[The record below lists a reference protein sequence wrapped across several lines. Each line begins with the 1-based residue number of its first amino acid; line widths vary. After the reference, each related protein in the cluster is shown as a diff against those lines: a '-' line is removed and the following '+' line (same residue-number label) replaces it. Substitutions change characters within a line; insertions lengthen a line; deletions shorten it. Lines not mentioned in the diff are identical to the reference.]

1 MAQPDLRQYER
12 AINLLRMV
20 SEGTYSG
27 PVVSSSEMEKVAS
40 STEGLNTKI
49 LREAAAESV
58 GKTNFSVKNK
68 LWSVLFNVV
77 KQCAMTLIA
86 SGLMDLAS
94 TWLGGL
100 IGAKNL
106 AKEANHAGDAID
118 DVDAHANKTIATVLS
133 QLTVAIE
140 KLSGHI
146 AAIDKKE
153 DPHGFLHCVQAG
165 ADCIDSAAKVIA
177 ITCTDRDKAIESCYA
192 QLGASLSK
200 ECGRQDTR
208 EASGVAKGQ
217 AITVIAQAECA
228 LAGATAAA
236 EECTQESTT
245 PQSFVRQK
253 NVEKEQALDVVTPAP
268 HPDRG
273 EKHEGMCGV
282 LGALGVGVSLI
293 GLSLLVGAACEWL
306 NSIPGCEETEEAAA
320 PARPEEPVPE
330 PTPQPRSEEPKVS
343 KVPLPVAE
351 EPRGVDKQQFIAKQ
365 QECVPQGNKGVGV
378 KKAGAW

>member
-1 MAQPDLRQYER
+1 MAKPDLRQYER

-20 SEGTYSG
+20 SEETYSG
-27 PVVSSSEMEKVAS
+27 PALSSSEIEKAAS
-40 STEGLNTKI
+40 STEGLNTKV

-58 GKTNFSVKNK
+58 GKTNFSAKNK

-94 TWLGGL
+94 TWLEGL

-118 DVDAHANKTIATVLS
+118 DVDAHANKTIVTVLS

-140 KLSGHI
+140 KLAGQI
-146 AAIDKKE
+146 ATIDKKE

-177 ITCTDRDKAIESCYA
+177 ITCTDRDKAIESCYS

-208 EASGVAKGQ
+208 EASVVAKGQ

-228 LAGATAAA
+228 LAGAAAA
-236 EECTQESTT
+236 EECTQDSTT

-253 NVEKEQALDVVTPAP
+253 NVEKEQALEVVAPVP

-306 NSIPGCEETEEAAA
+306 NSIPGCEEAEEAAA

-330 PTPQPRSEEPKVS
+330 PAPQPWPEEPKVS
-343 KVPLPVAE
+343 KVPPPVVE
-351 EPRGVDKQQFIAKQ
+351 EPKGVDKQQFIAKQ
-365 QECVPQGNKGVGV
+365 QECVPQGNKGVGI

>member
-1 MAQPDLRQYER
+1 MAKPDLRQYER

-27 PVVSSSEMEKVAS
+27 PALSSSEIEKAAS
-40 STEGLNTKI
+40 STEGLNTKV

-58 GKTNFSVKNK
+58 GKTNFSAKNK

-94 TWLGGL
+94 TWLEGL

-118 DVDAHANKTIATVLS
+118 DVDAHANKTIVTVLS

-140 KLSGHI
+140 KLAGQI

-177 ITCTDRDKAIESCYA
+177 ITCTDRDKAIESCYS

-208 EASGVAKGQ
+208 EASVVPKGQ

-245 PQSFVRQK
+245 PQSFAQQK
-253 NVEKEQALDVVTPAP
+253 NVEKEQVLEAPAP

-282 LGALGVGVSLI
+282 LGALGVGAALI
-293 GLSLLVGAACEWL
+293 GLSLLVEAACGWL
-306 NSIPGCEETEEAAA
+306 DSISDCEETDETVA
-320 PARPEEPVPE
+320 PAKPEEPIPE
-330 PTPQPRSEEPKVS
+330 PAPQPRSEEPKVS
-343 KVPLPVAE
+343 KVPPPVAE
-351 EPRGVDKQQFIAKQ
+351 EPKGVDKQKFIAKQ
-365 QECVPQGNKGVGV
+365 QECVPQGNKGVEI